1 MNNIL
6 PVWTLVAF
14 ITVNILT
21 LDGIK
26 CTVNWNGN
34 WAFACDFHGN
44 DMYGVRSS
52 GEHCGGKCANT
63 HGCTHFAWTLHNG
76 GTCWLKSGHVSK
88 SDAFSTGRHDMV
100 CGVKDGPTPPVFD
113 KGNILHGVLAT
124 RHGAHEAGACA
135 LPSSNYAVIN
145 PVALGSIGSLQH
157 IKFRPDLCGHVLKVD
172 CGNGPLDIIITN
184 SNYGGGL
191 DLYGST
197 WGRLTNNKPPG
208 ETHCSAQLTERNAF
222 NFHGPRCFYK
232 PGTDYGNAYYHN
244 VGLLNTGGRIVTGA
258 TIDNRAGEHR
268 GDNPYYAF
276 DFGPI
281 DKNKQVVFTFNKGPP
296 QSVALRDCE
305 YKGSEQMWS

>member
-1 MNNIL
+1 MINIL
-6 PVWTLVAF
+6 PIWTLVAF

-44 DMYGVRSS
+44 DMYSVRSS

-63 HGCTHFAWTLHNG
+63 HGCTHFAWTLYNG

-88 SDAFSTGRHDMV
+88 SDAFPTGRHDMV
-100 CGVKDGPTPPVFD
+100 CGVKDSPTPPVFD

-135 LPSSNYAVIN
+135 LPASNYAVIN
-145 PVALGSIGSLQH
+145 SVALGSIGSLQY

-197 WGRLTNNKPPG
+197 WGMLTNNKPPG
-208 ETHCSAQLTERNAF
+208 ETHCSAQLTE
-222 NFHGPRCFYK
+222 H
-232 PGTDYGNAYYHN
+232 YGNAYYHN

-296 QSVALRDCE
+296 QFVALRDCE
-305 YKGSEQMWS
+305 YTGSEQMWR

>member
-1 MNNIL
+1 
-6 PVWTLVAF
+6 
-14 ITVNILT
+14 
-21 LDGIK
+21 
-26 CTVNWNGN
+26 
-34 WAFACDFHGN
+34 
-44 DMYGVRSS
+44 
-52 GEHCGGKCANT
+52 
-63 HGCTHFAWTLHNG
+63 
-76 GTCWLKSGHVSK
+76 
-88 SDAFSTGRHDMV
+88 MV
-100 CGVKDGPTPPVFD
+100 CGVRDHPHSPVSGT
-113 KGNILHGVLAT
+113 GNVLHGVLAT

-135 LPSSNYAVIN
+135 LPVSNYAVIN

-157 IKFRPDLCGHVLKVD
+157 LKFRPDLCGHVLKVD
-172 CGNGPLDIIITN
+172 CGNGPLNIIITN

-208 ETHCSAQLTERNAF
+208 ETHCSVRFTDSSAF

-276 DFGPI
+276 NFGPI
-281 DKNKQVVFTFNKGPP
+281 DNTGEEDNTNASNTNDVSETSDEENDNDATSDDNASKDDSTGDSKSDDDGTEDD
-296 QSVALRDCE
+296 SSDD
-305 YKGSEQMWS
+305 GSSGDISSEDGDIDDGTADSSKDDGDDEKDNSSDDEENDNGDSQHVEDLYYNPKSRKWKHSDEDN